1 MNNEMT
7 KALKA
12 VHSEQQI
19 WHWPEVHVPL
29 GFPSGSGKQSTCTAG
44 AEGDEVQIPGS
55 GRSPEKGHGNHSS
68 VLAWRIPWTEEP
80 GGLQSMGS

>member
-44 AEGDEVQIPGS
+44 AEGDEV
-55 GRSPEKGHGNHSS
+55 
-68 VLAWRIPWTEEP
+68 
-80 GGLQSMGS
+80 